1 MKLTLN
7 NHYIMMQPAK
17 IARYFLGFLFILT
30 LTGAPQ
36 SAQAQPKKAMKYL
49 EDGRLDDAVRILKR
63 DFFGKKPQDESGYVL
78 AQTYYRLNDYEDALD
93 IMQLISEDVE
103 NSPEKTRF
111 YADVLIAN
119 DDFSGAYLAI
129 LRLLSKDQN
138 DLYTYLW
145 LQKTADL
152 LRWDSVNTGSER
164 FNIQGINT
172 VYNEYAPYFKKGGD
186 LWYVTDINSLQSLFP
201 ASYSDQNV
209 HLLYKAPYDSAQQK
223 IGKPSMLV
231 KNRKYYHHDGPFSS
245 WPERELYAV
254 TMRDV
259 DAPAYQANLGI
270 FFLNVKTGEE
280 PTPFLFNGD
289 FNTGHPTFN
298 ASGSRMYFASD
309 RPGGYGQMDIWYCDW
324 QDGQWSEP
332 KNMGPSINTP
342 SNEVFP
348 RFREGRL
355 YFSSDRRDM
364 GYGGLDIY
372 YSSEMLGFKN
382 IYNLRHPINTPY
394 DDFSP
399 EMSGYR
405 DGFIASNIPDGQGG
419 DDVYGIYF
427 YPEQK
432 IHTERMARV
441 KGADYEEGMEVE
453 VVDGEGVLVRGMRLE
468 EGNLFSMAGLK
479 SRETYSIRLKG
490 YSSAGLK
497 IEVLDDAGM
506 PAGEYGIS
514 DTEEGIRVELL
525 DPEDYFLNKVYSED
539 DAVAQYHMKGK
550 IEGEKGTDFSKAKV
564 AIGLP
569 GGVPIATTQPDPK
582 GNFSFKG
589 LKYGT
594 DYQIS
599 TEGVEGDHEI
609 DIYGESGAIAQSIKP
624 LPGNNFSYKR
634 SVPSAGWMLVS
645 EVENKDAYA
654 VILSEDITTPAPV
667 IVRDMNQGESLT
679 AEMDEDG
686 FIGPATL
693 RTKRVYEIEITE
705 GTLDPSDRLV
715 LLRSDGDTSQTVRPH
730 NDKIFRF
737 EYMLQDE
744 APKDSPDEIMAVKP
758 RQSLAETLENFRA
771 IIHDYDL
778 GANLPMVLTDS
789 STTRSDT
796 LFVRE
801 NGALVM
807 RELKYGEPYTLST
820 VDTLLKPVNALKI
833 MDAGGKII
841 FVTDPDKGMR
851 KYSFVL
857 LEAEDVKA
865 DKLDSEDG
873 EIAVID
879 FEGNAYPKEKSDRI
893 PLSVHDAD
901 RELLTEGYTGRD
913 GSFSFKDVPEGD
925 LYYVHFP
932 EKVPDTL
939 MVRLPEQ
946 NKMVMADR
954 VEDRWFSVDM
964 RAEPMADVTEEKER
978 REFTV
983 PHVYYNFNSYYLLE
997 KSRRSLDMLT
1007 RYLRQNPDTRI
1018 EIRSYTDSRGPK
1030 DYNQLLS
1037 DRRANAVKEYLLKKG
1052 IEDRRLAT
1060 RGFGE
1065 SGIVNQCVD
1074 EVECTEEEHA
1084 VNRRTTF
1091 VILD

>member
-1 MKLTLN
+1 MG
-7 NHYIMMQPAK
+7 I
-17 IARYFLGFLFILT
+17 LFILSMMC
-30 LTGAPQ
+30 APNYV
-36 SAQAQPKKAMKYL
+36 QAQPKKALKYL
-49 EDGRLDDAVRILKR
+49 EDGRLDEAVRVLKR
-63 DFFGKKPQDESGYVL
+63 DFFSKNPQDESGYVL
-78 AQTYYRLNDYEDALD
+78 AQTYYRLNAYEDALD
-93 IMQLISEDVE
+93 IMQLISEEVE
-103 NSPEKTRF
+103 SSPEKTRF

-119 DDFSGAYLAI
+119 DDFSGAYLSI

-152 LRWDSVNTGSER
+152 LRWDSVQTGSKR
-164 FNIQGINT
+164 FPIQGINT
-172 VYNEYAPYFKKGGD
+172 VYNEYSPYFNKGGD

-209 HLLYKAPYDSAQQK
+209 HLMYKAPYDSAEQK
-223 IGKPSMLV
+223 IGKPAMLV
-231 KNRKYYHHDGPFSS
+231 KNRKYYDHDGPFSP
-245 WPERELYAV
+245 WPDRNLYAV

-270 FFLNVKTGEE
+270 FFLDVKTGES
-280 PTPFLFNGD
+280 PSPFAFNGN

-298 ASGSRMYFASD
+298 ESGSRMYFASD
-309 RPGGYGQMDIWYCDW
+309 RPGGYGQMDLWYCDW
-324 QDGQWSEP
+324 LEGQWSEP
-332 KNMGPSINTP
+332 VNMGPSVNTP

-364 GYGGLDIY
+364 GYGGLDLY

-394 DDFSP
+394 DDFCP
-399 EMSGYR
+399 EMSGYH
-405 DGFIASNIPDGQGG
+405 DGFIASNIPEGQGG
-419 DDVYGIYF
+419 DDVYGIFF

-432 IHTERMARV
+432 VHTERLARV
-441 KGADYEEGMEVE
+441 KGADLEEGTEVE
-453 VVDGEGVLVRGMRLE
+453 VVDGEGILVRGIRLE

-490 YSSAGLK
+490 YSSKGLM
-497 IEVLDDAGM
+497 IEVLNDGGQ

-514 DTEEGIRVELL
+514 DTEEGIRIELL
-525 DPEDYFLNKVYSED
+525 DPEDYFLNKMDSED
-539 DAVAQYHMKGK
+539 DAVAQYQMKGK
-550 IEGEKGTDFSKAKV
+550 IESETDTDFSKAKV

-569 GGVPIATTQPDPK
+569 GAAPIATTQPDQM
-582 GNFSFKG
+582 GNFAFNG

-594 DYQIS
+594 EYQIS
-599 TEGVEGDHEI
+599 TEGVEGVHEI

-654 VILSEDITTPAPV
+654 VILSETISTPAPV
-667 IVRDMNQGESLT
+667 IVRDMNHGESLT

-715 LLRSDGDTSQTVRPH
+715 LLKSDGDTSQTVRPH
-730 NDKIFRF
+730 SDKIFRF
-737 EYMLQDE
+737 EYMLEDE
-744 APKDSPDEIMAVKP
+744 APKESPDEMMAVKP
-758 RQSLAETLENFRA
+758 QQSLAETLENYRA

-789 STTRSDT
+789 SNTRSDT

-807 RELKYGEPYTLST
+807 RDLKYGEPYTLST

-833 MDAGGKII
+833 MEMNGRVIFVADPDAGL
-841 FVTDPDKGMR
+841 R

-857 LEAEDVKA
+857 LEATDEFLEQVEV
-865 DKLDSEDG
+865 EDG
-873 EIAVID
+873 TIVVID
-879 FEGNAYPKEKSDRI
+879 LEGNAYPKEKSDRI

-901 RELLTEGYTGRD
+901 RELLTEGYTARD

-939 MVRLPEQ
+939 VVRLPEQ
-946 NKMVMADR
+946 NKRVMAER
-954 VEDRWFSVDM
+954 IEERWFAVDM
-964 RAEPMADVTEEKER
+964 RAEPMAQVPEEKER

-1018 EIRSYTDSRGPK
+1018 EIRSYTDSRGGN

-1052 IEDRRLAT
+1052 IDDQRLET

-1074 EVECTEEEHA
+1074 GVECTEEEHA